1 MRSMKRPVYSICP
14 VDSPVDSPVDAPVDV
29 SMDSL
34 YSSSIYIVFIYT
46 SNLYKA
52 E

>member
-14 VDSPVDSPVDAPVDV
+14 VDSPADIPADGPEDV

-46 SNLYKA
+46 SNLYKT